1 MLSSTSLQLIT
12 RRNKAM
18 KDKIANITRWILYL
32 LLAFVTLTG
41 LLFYINIIDSEAFIN
56 IAKLLLILSVAVM
69 VISPIYGF
77 ITNPQN
83 IVSMLISVGVAVVV
97 VVVAYSLAGNTFS
110 EYQLEELGTTA
121 ETSKLVGMGLIATYI
136 AFGITV
142 FSVLYAS
149 VVKMFK

>member
-32 LLAFVTLTG
+32 LLAFVSLTG
-41 LLFYINIIDSEAFIN
+41 LLFYTNIFDAETFIN
-56 IAKLLLILSVAVM
+56 IAKVLLIISVAVT

-97 VVVAYSLAGNTFS
+97 VVVAYTLAGNTLS
-110 EYQLEELGTTA
+110 EYRLEELGTTA
-121 ETSKLVGMGLIATYI
+121 ETSKLVGMGLITTYI

-142 FSVLYAS
+142 LSVLYAS

>member
-1 MLSSTSLQLIT
+1 
-12 RRNKAM
+12 M

-97 VVVAYSLAGNTFS
+97 VVVAYSLAGNTLS
-110 EYQLEELGTTA
+110 EYRLEELGTTA
-121 ETSKLVGMGLIATYI
+121 ETSKLVGMGLITTYI

-142 FSVLYAS
+142 LSVLYAS